1 MERHVLLVD
10 DSEVETLALKSILE
24 ERAYLV
30 TVAQDGLEAMEII
43 KSSPLEFEIIILDW
57 LMPGIDGVQLC
68 INIRQMNLAI
78 NPFIIILTAN
88 EWDGAE
94 YTALTCG
101 ADDFIEKPFDSEKLC
116 ARLLL
121 ADRVIGYQR
130 KIVELNKAG
139 SIDSISSPRH
149 PQ

>member
-30 TVAQDGLEAMEII
+30 TVARDGIEAMEII

>member
-1 MERHVLLVD
+1 MISLMSPNVSPIMERHVLLVD

-88 EWDGAE
+88 EWDGVP
-94 YTALTCG
+94 G
-101 ADDFIEKPFDSEKLC
+101 I
-116 ARLLL
+116 LLPEFL
-121 ADRVIGYQR
+121 LPEICSH
-130 KIVELNKAG
+130 IFSFFVELFYHIWLIKIY
-139 SIDSISSPRH
+139 SC
-149 PQ
+149 